1 MKLPNVNLPTN
12 PAEQDS
18 ENQIDVDRGLLKEN
32 TEILNKLNENLK
44 NISSVGKNFQTGVYA
59 ASGNNTFAAYG
70 AKGIPSML
78 TDFIDTVRGDEN
90 KNQPSKLY
98 FDEVF
103 KELKN
108 IDKKISEAFGAAIK
122 EVFAEKSQMTFVA
135 NNYNKNSENG
145 FDVLSGIIDRL
156 ESVFGQSEKKS
167 KTQYARTKSTMFAE
181 PIEIDAKVLPLNSRS
196 KKNSVRLD
204 DIQYAS
210 EKNYNRVEK
219 IIENKNS
226 QKDLVVFE
234 NNKYSTANPA
244 VNTTMFAEPIKINPN
259 ALNKNVDL
267 ADSTSKPSM
276 VNVKS
281 YNPILSKES
290 QQIRN
295 TNTSKINTDN
305 SNTII
310 NAVLKLLTKTNRT
323 DKQDTADVR
332 IVGKALDVLIG
343 IEKSITDVNRP
354 KTEGEFS
361 SKQLEKDQ
369 SSNRNAEMSV
379 EKTTIKKQQTQ
390 ETTDDIRAAE
400 PNKSSLLGSAIDAA
414 QGIAGA
420 AMVAG
425 GAKKVLGKVGK
436 IVGKG
441 AGLGT
446 ISAMGLDF
454 VADAVG
460 KTTKSGA
467 ILDVAS
473 DVAGM
478 ASTGALIGSV
488 VPGIGTAV
496 GATGGA
502 VIGGVT
508 GLYKNID
515 AIFGKSPKQKME
527 YAATEKSPIFEESVN
542 ELEKINKQSEQKMY
556 SREDSANKVIASTVK
571 NNNIFPTRQSTK
583 NNDISFNRY
592 LDKSF
597 S

>member
-18 ENQIDVDRGLLKEN
+18 ENQIDADRGLLKEN
-32 TEILNKLNENLK
+32 TEILNKLNDNLK
-44 NISSVGKNFQTGVYA
+44 NISSVGKNFQTGVYD

-210 EKNYNRVEK
+210 EKNYNKVEK

-515 AIFGKSPKQKME
+515 TIFGKSPKQKME

-556 SREDSANKVIASTVK
+556 AREDSANKVIASTVK

-583 NNDISFNRY
+583 NDDFSFNRY